1 MRFPAALLAC
11 ALASC
16 AYVEATT
23 VQYVGVPRFPAG
35 DPARVQVLRA
45 EPAQRHERLGE
56 VLLQISVEPAA
67 PVADI
72 EQRLREETAK
82 MGGQAVYLVRD
93 VVRPGED
100 RKLIGI
106 AIRYVQ

>member
-35 DPARVQVLRA
+35 DPAGVQVLRA
-45 EPAQRHERLGE
+45 EPAQRHHRLGE
-56 VLLQISVEPAA
+56 VMLQISVEPA
-67 PVADI
+67 PQVEEI
-72 EQRLREETAK
+72 ERRLREETAK

-106 AIRYVQ
+106 AIRFLQ

>member
-1 MRFPAALLAC
+1 MQRSVAPDEPFFLYFAPGGIHAPLQVPAPWIAR
-11 ALASC
+11 
-16 AYVEATT
+16 Y
-23 VQYVGVPRFPAG
+23 AG
-35 DPARVQVLRA
+35 HFDQ
-45 EPAQRHERLGE
+45 GW
-56 VLLQISVEPAA
+56 
-67 PVADI
+67 D
-72 EQRLREETAK
+72 RLREETAK